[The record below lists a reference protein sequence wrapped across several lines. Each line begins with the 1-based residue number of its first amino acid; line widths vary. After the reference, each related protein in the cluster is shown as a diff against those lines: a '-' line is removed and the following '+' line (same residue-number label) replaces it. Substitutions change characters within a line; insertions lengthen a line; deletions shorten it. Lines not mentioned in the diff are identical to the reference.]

1 MVYYMELDEIKKQ
14 LIKAY
19 DSKNAAFFSKISPE
33 AKNVTGV
40 RVPFLRK
47 LAKEIVK
54 ADVKNFLDNYKV
66 ETHEEFLLKGI
77 VIGYAKNSLS
87 EKFLYLE
94 KFVPEIYDWSGCDI
108 VISSFKFNENQLSI
122 VYDFIMKYRKSEKEY
137 ETRFMIVTLLNY
149 FIREDYLD
157 KIKEVLETEK
167 FDKYYTQ
174 MAAAWLISVMFVK
187 HRDYTLSYLNN
198 NSLDDFT
205 YNKAVQKIRESLRV
219 TKEDKLLIKKMKRI

>member
-14 LIKAY
+14 LIKSY
-19 DSKNAAFFSKISPE
+19 DSKNAAFFLKISPE

-54 ADVKNFLDNYKV
+54 GNPKNFLDNYKV

-77 VIGYAKNSLS
+77 VIFSSKLKLE
-87 EKFLYLE
+87 EKLLYLE
-94 KFVPEIYDWSGCDI
+94 KYVPEIYDWSGCDI
-108 VISSFKFNENQLSI
+108 VISKLKCSDDEMKM
-122 VYDFIMKYRKSEKEY
+122 VYDFIMRYRYSKNEY
-137 ETRFMIVTLLNY
+137 ETRFMIVMLIN
-149 FIREDYLD
+149 FIRADYLD
-157 KIKEVLETEK
+157 KIKGILETEK
-167 FDKYYTQ
+167 FDKYYSQ

-187 HRDYTLSYLNN
+187 YRDYTLSYLNN

-205 YNKAVQKIRESLRV
+205 YNKALQKIRESLRV
-219 TKEDKLLIKKMKRI
+219 TKEDKELVKKMKRK

>member
-77 VIGYAKNSLS
+77 VIFSSKLKLE
-87 EKFLYLE
+87 EKLLYLE
-94 KFVPEIYDWSGCDI
+94 KYVPEIYDWSGCDI
-108 VISSFKFNENQLSI
+108 VISKLKCSDDEMKM
-122 VYDFIMKYRKSEKEY
+122 VYDFIMRYRYSKNEY
-137 ETRFMIVTLLNY
+137 ETRFMIVMLIN
-149 FIREDYLD
+149 FIRADYLD
-157 KIKEVLETEK
+157 KIKGILETEK
-167 FDKYYTQ
+167 FYKYYSQ

-187 HRDYTLSYLNN
+187 YRDYTLSYLNN

-205 YNKAVQKIRESLRV
+205 YNKALQKIRESLRV
-219 TKEDKLLIKKMKRI
+219 TKEDKELVKKMKRK

>member
-14 LIKAY
+14 LIKSY
-19 DSKNAAFFSKISPE
+19 DSKNAAFFLKISPE

-54 ADVKNFLDNYKV
+54 GNPRNFLDNYKV

-77 VIGYAKNSLS
+77 VIFSSKLKLE
-87 EKFLYLE
+87 EKLLYLE
-94 KFVPEIYDWSGCDI
+94 KYVPEIYDWSGCDI
-108 VISSFKFNENQLSI
+108 VISKLKCSDDEMKM
-122 VYDFIMKYRKSEKEY
+122 VYDFIMRYRYSKNEY
-137 ETRFMIVTLLNY
+137 ETRFMIVMLIN
-149 FIREDYLD
+149 FIRADYLD
-157 KIKEVLETEK
+157 KIKGILETEK
-167 FDKYYTQ
+167 FDKYYSQ

-187 HRDYTLSYLNN
+187 YRDYTLSYLNN

-205 YNKAVQKIRESLRV
+205 YNKALQKIRESLRV
-219 TKEDKLLIKKMKRI
+219 TKEDKELVKKMKRK

>member
-19 DSKNAAFFSKISPE
+19 DSKNAAFFLKISPE

-54 ADVKNFLDNYKV
+54 GNPKNFLDNYKV

-77 VIGYAKNSLS
+77 VIFSSKLKLE
-87 EKFLYLE
+87 EKLLYLE
-94 KFVPEIYDWSGCDI
+94 KYVPEIYDWSGCDI
-108 VISSFKFNENQLSI
+108 VISKLKCSDDEMKM
-122 VYDFIMKYRKSEKEY
+122 VYDFIMRYRYSKNEY
-137 ETRFMIVTLLNY
+137 ETRFMIVMLIN
-149 FIREDYLD
+149 FIREDDLD
-157 KIKEVLETEK
+157 KIKEILETEK
-167 FDKYYTQ
+167 FDKYYSQ

-187 HRDYTLSYLNN
+187 YRDYTLSYLNN

-205 YNKAVQKIRESLRV
+205 YNKALQKIRESLRV
-219 TKEDKLLIKKMKRI
+219 TKEDKELVKKMKRK

>member
-54 ADVKNFLDNYKV
+54 GNPKNFLDNYKV

-77 VIGYAKNSLS
+77 VIFSSKLKLE
-87 EKFLYLE
+87 EKLLYLE
-94 KFVPEIYDWSGCDI
+94 KYVPEIYDWSGCDI
-108 VISSFKFNENQLSI
+108 VISKLKCSDDEMKM
-122 VYDFIMKYRKSEKEY
+122 VYDFIMRYRYSKNEY
-137 ETRFMIVTLLNY
+137 ETRFMIVMLIN
-149 FIREDYLD
+149 FIREDDLD
-157 KIKEVLETEK
+157 KIKEILETEK
-167 FDKYYTQ
+167 FDKYYSQ

-187 HRDYTLSYLNN
+187 YRDYTLSYLNN

-205 YNKAVQKIRESLRV
+205 YNKALQKIRESLRV
-219 TKEDKLLIKKMKRI
+219 TKEDKELVKKMKRK